1 MKKIVLLWLG
11 IGLLPEAVQ
20 AQKLSLDDALKM
32 ALENR
37 LEVKNQQLQ
46 LRISEGEEAKL
57 RAKWLPQVNASADMR
72 WNTQLQTSV
81 FKNAP
86 FANGQDVKLVLGVP
100 FNNNV
105 GLSAEQKVY
114 DAATK
119 YDRLINQETVEG
131 QKITLEK
138 QKIDIKQAVTEAYYA
153 VLFSQEKITLAEKAV
168 VRAQA
173 YWESGKTKWEK
184 GTMLKNDFD
193 RLLLDVNNAQTALT
207 KAKQDLKVNQAYLLY
222 QIGLKQSSVE
232 LTETL
237 ETVLATSENTT
248 PEMALDTRPE
258 LKQEQSAL
266 RVNELLQQKQKS
278 RLAPLVSAY
287 GNYTALQ
294 LNDKFNPF
302 SSGTWFPFNYVG
314 LKLNIPLYDGKQT
327 AILRNEYAL
336 KTQVNRNTIDKLK
349 GDFEYEITNTT
360 TVLAQEK
367 ANVLDTK
374 KNVALAQQILE
385 TDRFRYE
392 KGILLLADLKNT
404 EYSLQNAETN
414 YLNSVY
420 QFLIAYVRYKKAA
433 GTL

>member
-1 MKKIVLLWLG
+1 MRKFVFFLLG
-11 IGLLPEAVQ
+11 IGLLPRAVN
-20 AQKLSLDDALKM
+20 AQKIALEDALKM

-37 LEVKNQQLQ
+37 LELKNQQLQ
-46 LRISEGEEAKL
+46 LRIAEGEEAKL

-119 YDRLINQETVEG
+119 YDRLINSETVEG

-138 QKIDIKQAVTEAYYA
+138 QKIDIKQAVTEGYYA

-184 GTMLKNDFD
+184 GTILKNDFD
-193 RLLLDVNNAQTALT
+193 RLQLDVNNAQTALT

-222 QIGLKQSSVE
+222 QIGLKQTSVE

-237 ETVLATSENTT
+237 EKVLATSENTI
-248 PEMALDTRPE
+248 PETSLDTRPE

-266 RVNELLQQKQKS
+266 RLNELLQQKQKS

-327 AILRNEYAL
+327 ALLRNEYAL
-336 KTQVNRNTIDKLK
+336 KTQVNRNTMEKLK

-385 TDRFRYE
+385 TDRIRYE
-392 KGILLLADLKNT
+392 KGTLLLADLKNT

-420 QFLIAYVRYKKAA
+420 QFLIALVRYKKAA

>member
-1 MKKIVLLWLG
+1 MRKFVFFLLG
-11 IGLLPEAVQ
+11 IGLLPRAVN
-20 AQKLSLDDALKM
+20 AQKIALEDALKM

-37 LEVKNQQLQ
+37 LELKNQQLQ
-46 LRISEGEEAKL
+46 LRIAEGEEAKL

-119 YDRLINQETVEG
+119 YDRLINSETVEG

-138 QKIDIKQAVTEAYYA
+138 QKIDIKQAVTEGYYA

-184 GTMLKNDFD
+184 GTILKNDFD
-193 RLLLDVNNAQTALT
+193 RLQLDVNNAQTALT

-222 QIGLKQSSVE
+222 QIGLKQTSVE

-237 ETVLATSENTT
+237 EKVLTTSENTI
-248 PEMALDTRPE
+248 PETSLDTRPE

-266 RVNELLQQKQKS
+266 RLNELLQQKQKS

-327 AILRNEYAL
+327 AFLRNEYAL
-336 KTQVNRNTIDKLK
+336 KTQVNRNTMEKLK

-385 TDRFRYE
+385 TDRIRYE
-392 KGILLLADLKNT
+392 KGTLLLADLKNT

-420 QFLIAYVRYKKAA
+420 QFLIALVRYKKAA

>member
-1 MKKIVLLWLG
+1 MKKIAFFLLG
-11 IGLLPEAVQ
+11 IGLLPGAVG
-20 AQKLSLDDALKM
+20 AQQLSLDDALKM
-32 ALENR
+32 AIDNR
-37 LEVKNQQLQ
+37 LELKNQQLQ
-46 LRISEGEEAKL
+46 LRIAEGEEAKL

-119 YDRLINQETVEG
+119 YDRLINSETVEG

-153 VLFSQEKITLAEKAV
+153 VLFNQERITLAEKAV

-184 GTMLKNDFD
+184 GTILKNDFD
-193 RLLLDVNNAQTALT
+193 RLQLDVNNAQTALT

-222 QIGLKQSSVE
+222 QIGLKQTALE

-237 ETVLATSENTT
+237 EKVLATSENTT
-248 PEMALDTRPE
+248 PETALDTRPE

-327 AILRNEYAL
+327 ALLRNEYAL
-336 KTQVNRNTIDKLK
+336 KTQVNRNTLERLK
-349 GDFEYEITNTT
+349 SDFEYEITNTA

-392 KGILLLADLKNT
+392 KGTLLLADLKNT

-420 QFLIAYVRYKKAA
+420 QFLIAHVRYKKAA

>member
-1 MKKIVLLWLG
+1 MRKFVFFLLG
-11 IGLLPEAVQ
+11 IGLLPMAVN
-20 AQKLSLDDALKM
+20 AQKLSLDDALKI
-32 ALENR
+32 AIDNR
-37 LEVKNQQLQ
+37 LELKNQQLQ
-46 LRISEGEEAKL
+46 LRIAEGEEAKL

-114 DAATK
+114 DAASK
-119 YDRLINQETVEG
+119 YDRLINSETVEG

-153 VLFSQEKITLAEKAV
+153 VLFNQEKITLAEKAV

-173 YWESGKTKWEK
+173 YLESGKTKWEK
-184 GTMLKNDFD
+184 GTILKNDFD
-193 RLLLDVNNAQTALT
+193 RLQLDVNNAQTALT

-222 QIGLKQSSVE
+222 QIGLKQTSVE

-237 ETVLATSENTT
+237 EKVLATAENSVQET
-248 PEMALDTRPE
+248 ALDTRPE
-258 LKQEQSAL
+258 LKQEQSSL
-266 RVNELLQQKQKS
+266 RLNELLQQKQKS

-336 KTQVNRNTIDKLK
+336 KTQVNRNTIDKIK
-349 GDFEYEITNTT
+349 GDFEYEITNTK
-360 TVLAQEK
+360 TVLTQEK

-374 KNVALAQQILE
+374 KNVELAQQILE

-392 KGILLLADLKNT
+392 KGTLLLADLKNT

-420 QFLIAYVRYKKAA
+420 QFLIALVRYKKAA

>member
-1 MKKIVLLWLG
+1 MRKFVFFLLG
-11 IGLLPEAVQ
+11 IGLLPRAVN
-20 AQKLSLDDALKM
+20 AQKIALEDALKM

-37 LEVKNQQLQ
+37 LELKNQQLQ
-46 LRISEGEEAKL
+46 LRIAEGEEAKL

-119 YDRLINQETVEG
+119 YDRLINSETVEG

-138 QKIDIKQAVTEAYYA
+138 QKIDIKQAVTEGYYA

-184 GTMLKNDFD
+184 GTILKNDFD
-193 RLLLDVNNAQTALT
+193 RLQLDVNNAQTALT

-222 QIGLKQSSVE
+222 QIGLKQTSVE

-237 ETVLATSENTT
+237 EKVLATSENTI
-248 PEMALDTRPE
+248 PETSLDTRPE

-266 RVNELLQQKQKS
+266 RLNELLQQKQKS

-327 AILRNEYAL
+327 AFLRNEYAL
-336 KTQVNRNTIDKLK
+336 KTQVNRNTMEKLK

-385 TDRFRYE
+385 TDRIRYE
-392 KGILLLADLKNT
+392 KGTLLLADLKNT

-420 QFLIAYVRYKKAA
+420 QFLIALVRYKKAA

>member
-1 MKKIVLLWLG
+1 MKKIALFLLG
-11 IGLLPEAVQ
+11 IGLLPGAVG

-32 ALENR
+32 AIDNR
-37 LEVKNQQLQ
+37 FELKNQQLQ
-46 LRISEGEEAKL
+46 LRIAEGEEAKL

-105 GLSAEQKVY
+105 GISAEQKVY

-119 YDRLINQETVEG
+119 YDRLINSETVEG

-184 GTMLKNDFD
+184 GTILKNDFD
-193 RLLLDVNNAQTALT
+193 RLQLEVNNAQTALT

-222 QIGLKQSSVE
+222 QIGLKQTSVE

-237 ETVLATSENTT
+237 EKVLATSENTT
-248 PEMALDTRPE
+248 PETALDTRPE

-336 KTQVNRNTIDKLK
+336 KTQVNRYTIDKLK

-392 KGILLLADLKNT
+392 KGTLLLADLKNI
-404 EYSLQNAETN
+404 EYSLQDAETN

>member
-1 MKKIVLLWLG
+1 MRKFVFFLLG
-11 IGLLPEAVQ
+11 IGLLPMAVN

-32 ALENR
+32 AIDNR
-37 LEVKNQQLQ
+37 LELKNQQLQ
-46 LRISEGEEAKL
+46 LRIAEGEEAKL

-119 YDRLINQETVEG
+119 YDRLINTETVEG

-153 VLFSQEKITLAEKAV
+153 VLLNQEKITLAEKAV

-184 GTMLKNDFD
+184 GTILKNDFD
-193 RLLLDVNNAQTALT
+193 RLQLDVNNAQTALT

-222 QIGLKQSSVE
+222 QIGLKQTSVE

-237 ETVLATSENTT
+237 EKVLATAENSVQET
-248 PEMALDTRPE
+248 ALDTRPE

-266 RVNELLQQKQKS
+266 RLNELLQQKQKS

-336 KTQVNRNTIDKLK
+336 KTQVNRNTIDKIK

-360 TVLAQEK
+360 TVLTQEK

-374 KNVALAQQILE
+374 KNVELAQQILE

-392 KGILLLADLKNT
+392 KGTLLLADLKNT

-420 QFLIAYVRYKKAA
+420 QFLIALVRYKKAA

>member
-1 MKKIVLLWLG
+1 MFFLLG
-11 IGLLPEAVQ
+11 IGLLPMAVN
-20 AQKLSLDDALKM
+20 AQKLSLDDALKI
-32 ALENR
+32 AIDNR
-37 LEVKNQQLQ
+37 LELKNQQLQ
-46 LRISEGEEAKL
+46 LRIAEGEEAKL

-114 DAATK
+114 DAASK
-119 YDRLINQETVEG
+119 YDRLINSETVEG

-153 VLFSQEKITLAEKAV
+153 VLFNQEKITLAEKAV

-173 YWESGKTKWEK
+173 YLESGKTKWEK
-184 GTMLKNDFD
+184 GTILKNDFD
-193 RLLLDVNNAQTALT
+193 RLQLDVNNAQTALT
-207 KAKQDLKVNQAYLLY
+207 KAKQDLKVNQEYLLY
-222 QIGLKQSSVE
+222 QIGLKQTSVE

-237 ETVLATSENTT
+237 EKVLATAENTT
-248 PEMALDTRPE
+248 PETALDTRPE

-266 RVNELLQQKQKS
+266 RLNELLQQKQKS

-336 KTQVNRNTIDKLK
+336 KTQVNRNTIDKIK

-360 TVLAQEK
+360 TVLTQEK

-374 KNVALAQQILE
+374 KNVELAQQILE

-392 KGILLLADLKNT
+392 KGTLLLADLKNT

-420 QFLIAYVRYKKAA
+420 QFLIALVRYKKAA

>member
-1 MKKIVLLWLG
+1 MKKIAFFLLG
-11 IGLLPEAVQ
+11 IGLLPGAVG
-20 AQKLSLDDALKM
+20 AQQLSLDDALKM
-32 ALENR
+32 AIDNR
-37 LEVKNQQLQ
+37 LELKNQQLQ
-46 LRISEGEEAKL
+46 LRIAEGEEAKL

-119 YDRLINQETVEG
+119 YDRLINSETVEG

-153 VLFSQEKITLAEKAV
+153 VLFNQERITLAEKAV

-184 GTMLKNDFD
+184 GTILKNDFD
-193 RLLLDVNNAQTALT
+193 RLQLDVNNAQTALT

-222 QIGLKQSSVE
+222 QIGLKQTVLE

-237 ETVLATSENTT
+237 EKVLATSENTT
-248 PEMALDTRPE
+248 PETALDTRPE

-327 AILRNEYAL
+327 ALLRNEYAL
-336 KTQVNRNTIDKLK
+336 KTQVNRNTLERLK
-349 GDFEYEITNTT
+349 GDFEYEITNTA

-392 KGILLLADLKNT
+392 KGTLLLADLKNT

-420 QFLIAYVRYKKAA
+420 QFLIAHVRYKKAA

>member
-1 MKKIVLLWLG
+1 MKKIAFFLLG
-11 IGLLPEAVQ
+11 IGLLPMAVN

-32 ALENR
+32 AIDNR
-37 LEVKNQQLQ
+37 LELKNQQLQ
-46 LRISEGEEAKL
+46 LRIAEGEEAKL

-114 DAATK
+114 DAASK
-119 YDRLINQETVEG
+119 YDRLINSETVEG

-138 QKIDIKQAVTEAYYA
+138 QKIDIKQAVMEAYYA
-153 VLFSQEKITLAEKAV
+153 VLFNQERIALAEKAV

-184 GTMLKNDFD
+184 GTILKNDFD
-193 RLLLDVNNAQTALT
+193 RLQLDVNNAQTALT

-222 QIGLKQSSVE
+222 QIGLKQTALE

-237 ETVLATSENTT
+237 EKVLATAENSVQET
-248 PEMALDTRPE
+248 ALDTRPE

-266 RVNELLQQKQKS
+266 RLNELLQQKQKS

-327 AILRNEYAL
+327 ALLRNEYAL
-336 KTQVNRNTIDKLK
+336 KTQVNRNTLERLK
-349 GDFEYEITNTT
+349 GDFEYEITNTA

-374 KNVALAQQILE
+374 KNVELAQQILE

-392 KGILLLADLKNT
+392 KGTLLLADLKNT

-420 QFLIAYVRYKKAA
+420 QFLIAHVRYKKAA

>member
-237 ETVLATSENTT
+237 ENVLATSENTT

-374 KNVALAQQILE
+374 KNVTLAQQILE

-392 KGILLLADLKNT
+392 KGTLLLADLKNT